1 MKQDWQRSTSAVDRA
16 RLNFGF
22 VGFGQ
27 RWRRRYRRRRLWR
40 CCGYRRRRQR
50 CRQRR
55 RQGSFLRDAS
65 FDRTTGI
72 NVLTDDRSFGFLFNF
87 CFNIVRISLFF
98 DVLRLTGRRCYK
110 TIGVILR
117 FGLTCSCQND
127 IVCFVWW
134 RSKLIRS
141 FSKPRFPTLFY
152 SLFVHW

>member
-117 FGLTCSCQND
+117 FGWTCSRKND
-127 IVCFVWW
+127 NVCFVWW
-134 RSKLIRS
+134 RKRMIRS
-141 FSKPRFPTLFY
+141 FSILWAAFSHKWPF
-152 SLFVHW
+152 